1 MKIILREN
9 PLDKAARLIR
19 EYCLKREDCIGC
31 RFSAVGGRCILCRD
45 VPCDWKIGGWHD
57 EKCD

>member
-19 EYCLKREDCIGC
+19 EYCLKRKDCIGC
-31 RFSAVGGRCILCRD
+31 RFFVGGSGCMLCRE
-45 VPCDWKIGGWHD
+45 VPCDWKVGGQND
-57 EKCD
+57 EK